1 MGVNKPLKEI
11 ITIFGN
17 NGYTITQD
25 NRRQPKSNAIYFRIT
40 NIQWRSSNG
49 VTHKIHEEVVYK
61 KGKIG
66 VVLHHNGILKDFESY
81 LFNTY
86 TNNFKEDKFFLH
98 KVIPEEGLIFYECNY
113 DATQQVKIANDV
125 LGAYKD
131 MHKRIKQAVK
141 YFYNYVII

>member
-17 NGYTITQD
+17 NGYTITLD
-25 NRRQPKSNAIYFRIT
+25 KWSQPKSNAIYFRIT
-40 NIQWRSSNG
+40 DIQWRCPNG

-66 VVLHHNGILKDFESY
+66 VVLHHNGILKEFESY
-81 LFNTY
+81 LKTY
-86 TNNFKEDKFFLH
+86 SNNFKKDNFFLH
-98 KVIPEEGLIFYECNY
+98 KVIHEEGLIFYECNY
-113 DATQQVKIANDV
+113 DATQQVEIANDV

-131 MHKRIKQAVK
+131 MHKIIKQAIK
-141 YFYNYVII
+141 NFYNYDII